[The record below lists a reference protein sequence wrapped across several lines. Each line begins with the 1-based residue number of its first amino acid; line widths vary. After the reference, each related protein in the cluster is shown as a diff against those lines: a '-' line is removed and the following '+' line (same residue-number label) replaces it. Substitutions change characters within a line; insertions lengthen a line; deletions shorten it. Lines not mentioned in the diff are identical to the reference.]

1 MMIYFEALG
10 LLAVFV
16 ILIVGLVIGLSVVLR
31 QPVMVTLVSL
41 VMSVTAITAAG
52 FLAWVGWQAIVVK
65 QVCVISA
72 SPTLLQ
78 AMVTDVC
85 TIMLTVVVAA
95 AAAVGCFVTL
105 AIAVWYT
112 DSWKQ
117 NEKYQNYVKKHYDEG
132 AIKEAWKHS

>member
-10 LLAVFV
+10 LLAVFAV
-16 ILIVGLVIGLSVVLR
+16 LIVGLIIGLSVVLR
-31 QPVMVTLVSL
+31 QPVMVTLVSV
-41 VMSVTAITAAG
+41 VMSVAAIAAAG
-52 FLAWVGWQAIVVK
+52 FLAWIGWQAIVVK

-78 AMVTDVC
+78 AMITDIC
-85 TIMLTVVVAA
+85 TIMLTVVV

-105 AIAVWYT
+105 AIAVWYA

-117 NEKYQNYVKKHYDEG
+117 NEKYQNYVKKHYGD
-132 AIKEAWKHS
+132 AAVKDAWRHS

>member
-1 MMIYFEALG
+1 MTIYFEALG
-10 LLAVFV
+10 LLAGFV
-16 ILIVGLVIGLSVVLR
+16 ILIVGLIIGLSIVLR

-41 VMSVTAITAAG
+41 VMSVAAIAAAG

-72 SPTLLQ
+72 SPTLWQ
-78 AMVTDVC
+78 AMVTDIC
-85 TIMLTVVVAA
+85 AIMLTVVV

-117 NEKYQNYVKKHYDEG
+117 NEKYQDYVKKHYGDG
-132 AIKEAWKHS
+132 AVKDAWKNS

>member
-10 LLAVFV
+10 LLAVLAS
-16 ILIVGLVIGLSVVLR
+16 LIVGLVISLSVVLR

-41 VMSVTAITAAG
+41 IMSAAALAAAG
-52 FLAWVGWQAIVVK
+52 ALAWVSWQAIVVK

-72 SPTLLQ
+72 SPTLVQ
-78 AMVTDVC
+78 AMITDIC

-95 AAAVGCFVTL
+95 AVGCFVAL
-105 AIAVWYT
+105 AVAAWYA

-117 NEKYQNYVKKHYDEG
+117 NEKYQNYVKKHYGDG
-132 AIKEAWKHS
+132 AVKDAWKHS

>member
-10 LLAVFV
+10 LLAVFA
-16 ILIVGLVIGLSVVLR
+16 ILIVGLVIGLSIVLR

-41 VMSVTAITAAG
+41 MMSVAAIAAAG
-52 FLAWVGWQAIVVK
+52 FLAWIGWQAIVVK

-78 AMVTDVC
+78 AMVTDIC
-85 TIMLTVVVAA
+85 TIMLTVVV

-105 AIAVWYT
+105 AIAVWYA

-117 NEKYQNYVKKHYDEG
+117 NEKYQNYVKKHYGDG
-132 AIKEAWKHS
+132 AVKDAWRHS

>member
-10 LLAVFV
+10 LLAVFT
-16 ILIVGLVIGLSVVLR
+16 ILIVGLIIGLSVVLR

-78 AMVTDVC
+78 AMVTDICVV
-85 TIMLTVVVAA
+85 MLTVII
-95 AAAVGCFVTL
+95 AAVVGCCVTF
-105 AIAVWYT
+105 AVAVWYA

-117 NEKYQNYVKKHYDEG
+117 NEKYQNYVKKHYGDG
-132 AIKEAWKHS
+132 AVKDAWKHS

>member
-41 VMSVTAITAAG
+41 IMSVVALVAAG
-52 FLAWVGWQAIVVK
+52 VLAWVGWQAIVVK

-78 AMVTDVC
+78 AMVTDIC
-85 TIMLTVVVAA
+85 TIMLTVVV

-105 AIAVWYT
+105 AIAVWYA

-117 NEKYQNYVKKHYDEG
+117 NEKYQNYVKKHYSDQ
-132 AIKEAWKHS
+132 AIKDAWKHS

>member
-10 LLAVFV
+10 LLAVFA
-16 ILIVGLVIGLSVVLR
+16 ILIVGLIIGLSVVLR

-41 VMSVTAITAAG
+41 VMSVAAIAAAG
-52 FLAWVGWQAIVVK
+52 FLAWIGWQAIVVK
-65 QVCVISA
+65 QVCVLSA

-78 AMVTDVC
+78 AMVTDIC
-85 TIMLTVVVAA
+85 TIMLTVAV

-105 AIAVWYT
+105 AIAVWYA

-117 NEKYQNYVKKHYDEG
+117 NEKYQNYVKKHYGDG
-132 AIKEAWKHS
+132 AVKDAWKHS

>member
-10 LLAVFV
+10 LLAGFA

-31 QPVMVTLVSL
+31 QPAMVTLVSL
-41 VMSVTAITAAG
+41 IMSVVAIVAAG
-52 FLAWVGWQAIVVK
+52 VLAWVGWQAIVVK

-78 AMVTDVC
+78 AMITDVC
-85 TIMLTVVVAA
+85 AIMLTVVV

-105 AIAVWYT
+105 AVAAWYA

-117 NEKYQNYVKKHYDEG
+117 NEKYQDYVKKHYGDG
-132 AIKEAWKHS
+132 AVKDAWKHS

>member
-10 LLAVFV
+10 LLAGFA
-16 ILIVGLVIGLSVVLR
+16 ILIVGLIIGLSVVLR
-31 QPVMVTLVSL
+31 QPIMVTLVSL
-41 VMSVTAITAAG
+41 VTSAAAIAAAG

-72 SPTLLQ
+72 SPTLWQ
-78 AMVTDVC
+78 AMITDIC
-85 TIMLTVVVAA
+85 TIMLTAVV

-105 AIAVWYT
+105 AIAAWYA

-117 NEKYQNYVKKHYDEG
+117 NEKYQNYVKKHYGDG
-132 AIKEAWKHS
+132 AIKDAWKHS

>member
-10 LLAVFV
+10 LLTVLAS
-16 ILIVGLVIGLSVVLR
+16 LIVGLIIGLSIVLR
-31 QPVMVTLVSL
+31 LPIMVVLVSL
-41 VMSVTAITAAG
+41 VMSVTAIAAAG

-78 AMVTDVC
+78 AMITDIC

-95 AAAVGCFVTL
+95 AVGCFATL
-105 AIAVWYT
+105 AVAVWYA

-117 NEKYQNYVKKHYDEG
+117 NEKYQD
-132 AIKEAWKHS
+132 

>member
-10 LLAVFV
+10 LLAVFAV
-16 ILIVGLVIGLSVVLR
+16 LIVGLVIGLSVVLR

-41 VMSVTAITAAG
+41 IMSVAAIVAAG
-52 FLAWVGWQAIVVK
+52 VLAWVGWQAIVVK
-65 QVCVISA
+65 QVYVISA

-78 AMVTDVC
+78 AMITDICV
-85 TIMLTVVVAA
+85 IMLTVVV

-105 AIAVWYT
+105 AIAAWYA

-117 NEKYQNYVKKHYDEG
+117 NEKYQNYVKKHYGDG
-132 AIKEAWKHS
+132 AIKDAWKRS

>member
-10 LLAVFV
+10 LLAVFA
-16 ILIVGLVIGLSVVLR
+16 ILIVGLIIGLSVVLR

-41 VMSVTAITAAG
+41 VMSVVAIAAAG
-52 FLAWVGWQAIVVK
+52 FLAWIGWQAIVVK

-78 AMVTDVC
+78 AMVTDIC
-85 TIMLTVVVAA
+85 TIVLTVVI

-105 AIAVWYT
+105 AVAVWYA

-117 NEKYQNYVKKHYDEG
+117 NEKYQNYVKKHYGDG
-132 AIKEAWKHS
+132 AVKDAWKHS

>member
-10 LLAVFV
+10 LLAGFAIV
-16 ILIVGLVIGLSVVLR
+16 IVGLIISLSIVLR
-31 QPVMVTLVSL
+31 QPAMVTLVSL
-41 VMSVTAITAAG
+41 VMSVVAIVAAG
-52 FLAWVGWQAIVVK
+52 FLAWIGWQAIVVK

-78 AMVTDVC
+78 AMITDVC

-95 AAAVGCFVTL
+95 AVGCFAIL
-105 AIAVWYT
+105 AVAAWYA

-117 NEKYQNYVKKHYDEG
+117 NEKYQDYVKKHYGDG
-132 AIKEAWKHS
+132 AVKDAWKHS

>member
-10 LLAVFV
+10 LLAVLAS
-16 ILIVGLVIGLSVVLR
+16 LIVGLVIGLSVVLR

-52 FLAWVGWQAIVVK
+52 FLVWVGWQALVVK

-78 AMVTDVC
+78 AMVTDICVV
-85 TIMLTVVVAA
+85 MLTVVVAA
-95 AAAVGCFVTL
+95 AVGCCVTF
-105 AIAVWYT
+105 AIAVWYA

-117 NEKYQNYVKKHYDEG
+117 NEKYQNYVKKHYDDG
-132 AIKEAWKHS
+132 AIKDAWKHS

>member
-10 LLAVFV
+10 LLAVFA
-16 ILIVGLVIGLSVVLR
+16 ILIVGLIIGLSIVLR
-31 QPVMVTLVSL
+31 QPVMVVLVSL
-41 VMSVTAITAAG
+41 IMSVAAIVAAG
-52 FLAWVGWQAIVVK
+52 FLAWIGWQAIVVK

-95 AAAVGCFVTL
+95 AVGCFATL
-105 AIAVWYT
+105 AVAVWYA

-117 NEKYQNYVKKHYDEG
+117 NEKYQDYVKKHYGDG
-132 AIKEAWKHS
+132 AVKDAWKHS

>member
-1 MMIYFEALG
+1 MMMYIEALG
-10 LLAVFV
+10 LLAGFAIV
-16 ILIVGLVIGLSVVLR
+16 IVGLIIGLSVVLR
-31 QPVMVTLVSL
+31 QPIMVTLVSL
-41 VMSVTAITAAG
+41 VMSVAAIIAAG

-78 AMVTDVC
+78 AMITDIS

-95 AAAVGCFVTL
+95 VVGCFVTL
-105 AIAVWYT
+105 VIAVWYA

-117 NEKYQNYVKKHYDEG
+117 NEKYQNYVKKHYGDG
-132 AIKEAWKHS
+132 AVKDAWKHS

>member
-10 LLAVFV
+10 LLAVFA
-16 ILIVGLVIGLSVVLR
+16 ILIVGLIIGLSIVLR
-31 QPVMVTLVSL
+31 QPVMVVLVSL
-41 VMSVTAITAAG
+41 IMSVAAIVAAG
-52 FLAWVGWQAIVVK
+52 FLAWIGWQAIVVK

-85 TIMLTVVVAA
+85 AIMLTVVVAA
-95 AAAVGCFVTL
+95 AVGCFATL
-105 AIAVWYT
+105 AVAVWYA

-117 NEKYQNYVKKHYDEG
+117 NEKYQDYVKKHYGDG
-132 AIKEAWKHS
+132 AVKDAWKHS

>member
-16 ILIVGLVIGLSVVLR
+16 ILIVGLVISLSVVLR

-41 VMSVTAITAAG
+41 IMSVVALVAAG

-72 SPTLLQ
+72 SPTLWQ
-78 AMVTDVC
+78 AMVTDIC

-95 AAAVGCFVTL
+95 AVGCFVTL
-105 AIAVWYT
+105 AVAAWYA

-117 NEKYQNYVKKHYDEG
+117 NEKYQDYVKKHYSDQ

>member
-10 LLAVFV
+10 LLAVLAA
-16 ILIVGLVIGLSVVLR
+16 LIVGLIIGLSVVLR

-41 VMSVTAITAAG
+41 IISVAAIDAAG
-52 FLAWVGWQAIVVK
+52 FLAWIGWQAIVVK

-78 AMVTDVC
+78 AMITDIC
-85 TIMLTVVVAA
+85 TIMLTVVI

-105 AIAVWYT
+105 AVAVWYA

-117 NEKYQNYVKKHYDEG
+117 NEKYQAYVKKHYGDG
-132 AIKEAWKHS
+132 AVKDAWRHS

>member
-1 MMIYFEALG
+1 MMIYIEALG
-10 LLAVFV
+10 LLAVFA
-16 ILIVGLVIGLSVVLR
+16 ILIVGLIIGLSVVLH
-31 QPVMVTLVSL
+31 QPIMVVLVSL
-41 VMSVTAITAAG
+41 VMSVTAIAAAG

-78 AMVTDVC
+78 AMITDIC

-95 AAAVGCFVTL
+95 AVGCFVTL
-105 AIAVWYT
+105 AVAVWYA

-117 NEKYQNYVKKHYDEG
+117 NEKYQDYVKKHYGDG
-132 AIKEAWKHS
+132 AVKDAWKHS

>member
-10 LLAVFV
+10 LLAVFAV
-16 ILIVGLVIGLSVVLR
+16 LIVGLSIGLSIVLR

-41 VMSVTAITAAG
+41 IISVAAIAAAG
-52 FLAWVGWQAIVVK
+52 FLAWIGWQAIVVK

-78 AMVTDVC
+78 AMITDIC
-85 TIMLTVVVAA
+85 AIMLTVIV
-95 AAAVGCFVTL
+95 AAAVGCFATL
-105 AIAVWYT
+105 AIAVWFT

-117 NEKYQNYVKKHYDEG
+117 NEKYQDYVKKHYDDG
-132 AIKEAWKHS
+132 AVKDAWKHS

>member
-10 LLAVFV
+10 LLAVFA
-16 ILIVGLVIGLSVVLR
+16 ILIVGLIIGLSVVLR
-31 QPVMVTLVSL
+31 QPIMVVLVSL
-41 VMSVTAITAAG
+41 VMSVTAIAAAG

-78 AMVTDVC
+78 AMITDIC

-95 AAAVGCFVTL
+95 AVGCFATL
-105 AIAVWYT
+105 AVAVWYA

-117 NEKYQNYVKKHYDEG
+117 NEKYQNYVKKHYGDG
-132 AIKEAWKHS
+132 AVKDAWKHS

>member
-10 LLAVFV
+10 LLAVFA
-16 ILIVGLVIGLSVVLR
+16 ILIVGLIIGLSVVLR
-31 QPVMVTLVSL
+31 QPIMVVLVSL

-78 AMVTDVC
+78 AMVTDICVV
-85 TIMLTVVVAA
+85 MLTVMI
-95 AAAVGCFVTL
+95 AAVVGCCVTF
-105 AIAVWYT
+105 AIAVWYA

-117 NEKYQNYVKKHYDEG
+117 NEKYQNYVKKHYGDG
-132 AIKEAWKHS
+132 AVKDAWKHS

>member
-16 ILIVGLVIGLSVVLR
+16 SLLVGLIICLSIVLR
-31 QPVMVTLVSL
+31 QPIMVVLVSL
-41 VMSVTAITAAG
+41 IMSVTALVSAG
-52 FLAWVGWQAIVVK
+52 FLVWVGWQALVVK
-65 QVCVISA
+65 QVCVISS

-78 AMVTDVC
+78 AMVTDICVV
-85 TIMLTVVVAA
+85 MLTVII
-95 AAAVGCFVTL
+95 AAVVGCCVTF
-105 AIAVWYT
+105 AVAVWYA

-132 AIKEAWKHS
+132 AIKDAWKNS

>member
-31 QPVMVTLVSL
+31 QPIMVVLVSL
-41 VMSVTAITAAG
+41 VMSVTAIVAAG

-95 AAAVGCFVTL
+95 AVGCFVTL
-105 AIAVWYT
+105 AVAVWYA

-117 NEKYQNYVKKHYDEG
+117 NEKYQNYVKKHYDDG
-132 AIKEAWKHS
+132 AIKDAWKHS

>member
-10 LLAVFV
+10 LLAVFA
-16 ILIVGLVIGLSVVLR
+16 ILIVGLIIGLSIVLR
-31 QPVMVTLVSL
+31 QPIMVVLVSL
-41 VMSVTAITAAG
+41 IMSVTAITAAG
-52 FLAWVGWQAIVVK
+52 FLAWIGWQAIVVK

-78 AMVTDVC
+78 AMITDIC

-95 AAAVGCFVTL
+95 AVGCFATL
-105 AIAVWYT
+105 AVAVWYA

-117 NEKYQNYVKKHYDEG
+117 NEKYQDYVKKHYGDG
-132 AIKEAWKHS
+132 AVKDAWKHS